1 MVVHFMEVSQAPG
14 NWRLLYET
22 WVFVAAVIIVIGH
35 YVALARLA

>member
-1 MVVHFMEVSQAPG
+1 MVVHFMEVSQAPD